1 MSPTLITLFSFLAA
15 MSVVLV
21 FVFAGLSAQSSP
33 QARIR
38 RRLLAISQN
47 PDASRADIYGLLKGT
62 QYSTISWFDHFL
74 ARLQFARPLDLLLQ
88 SANLDLSVG
97 VLLLCSLASG
107 GTILLLASAVFQQ
120 PFPLAFLGGVLASAV
135 PLLYVRHLAS
145 KRLRRFLEQ
154 MPDGLDMMSQGLQ
167 AGLGLSQAQVY
178 VAKEAP
184 DPLGTEFSIF
194 MEELNLGLPVREAI
208 EGFQQRMPLPE
219 MRLFSTALMVQRE
232 VGGSLVE
239 LLTTLADVIRDRFRI
254 EREIRTLTAQN
265 RMAAWVVSAVPPLL
279 AGAMSFMDPVTMRE
293 VIAHPVGRGMMIA
306 ALVLE
311 IFGILTFRRLL
322 RLHI

>member
-1 MSPTLITLFSFLAA
+1 MNPSLIALFSFLAA
-15 MSVVLV
+15 TSVVLV
-21 FVFAGLSAQSSP
+21 LVFASLSAQSSP

-38 RRLLAISQN
+38 RRMVAISQN
-47 PDASRADIYGLLKGT
+47 PYTSQADLHGLLKGS

-74 ARLQFARPLDLLLQ
+74 ARLQFTRSLDLLLQ
-88 SANLDLSVG
+88 SANLDISVG
-97 VLLLCSLASG
+97 LLLLCSLATGSA
-107 GTILLLASAVFQQ
+107 ILVFASAVFQQ
-120 PFPLAFLGGVLASAV
+120 PFPLAFLAGVLASAG
-135 PLLYVRHLAS
+135 PLLYVHYLAS

-194 MEELNLGLPVREAI
+194 MEELNLGLPIREAI

-219 MRLFSTALMVQRE
+219 MRLFSTALLVQRE

-293 VIAHPVGRGMMIA
+293 VIAHPVGRGMLIA

-311 IFGILTFRRLL
+311 VLGILTFRRLL